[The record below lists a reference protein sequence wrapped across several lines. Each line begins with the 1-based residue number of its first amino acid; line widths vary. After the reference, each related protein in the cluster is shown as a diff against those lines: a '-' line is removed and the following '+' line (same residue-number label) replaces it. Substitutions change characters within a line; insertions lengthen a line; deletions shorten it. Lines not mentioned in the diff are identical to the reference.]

1 MDGYRTPDGF
11 VTDGAV
17 PGTPSPQPPARGL
30 RGRLGRGRGD
40 HGATAVEYA
49 IMVSF
54 IAVVIVS
61 SVALFGQNII
71 HLFQVP
77 SSAL

>member
-1 MDGYRTPDGF
+1 
-11 VTDGAV
+11 
-17 PGTPSPQPPARGL
+17 
-30 RGRLGRGRGD
+30 
-40 HGATAVEYA
+40 
-49 IMVSF
+49 MVSF